1 MVFFRRPVVK
11 GIVEKYSSHSY
22 KEVVRLK
29 VGRYTFFM

>member
-11 GIVEKYSSHSY
+11 GIVEKYSSHSF

-29 VGRYTFFM
+29 VDRYTFFI